1 MIRHGALSVIWK
13 EGEARNYIIHQA
25 ESERDTSENVFE
37 QLASRFDT
45 GSNRMQVRIT
55 FKYRNQLGKEDV
67 MQYLDAL
74 EGLRSQVYP
83 DESINAK
90 RYEILQRFTDG
101 VRDPIL
107 KRELAIVYA
116 SEDFLT
122 NPPTVETLRFTAR
135 QLQRNR
141 PKVSQ
146 PYDHRNAMRSR
157 PHPFVPLSP
166 NKLLVPQGVLPRP
179 MAPTEAPVLPVH
191 PAPSTRCLLQLWA
204 GWTFCS

>member
-37 QLASRFDT
+37 PLASRFDT

-83 DESINAK
+83 DESINDK

-141 PKVSQ
+141 TKVSQ

-166 NKLLVPQGVLPRP
+166 NKLLVSQGVLPRP